1 MHQFRFLQKKSLVM
15 RQSNFIEFYGFNGLH
30 KIDDN
35 EFLSIF
41 GASKKENLQPYLLY
55 SHHMGGEETK

>member
-1 MHQFRFLQKKSLVM
+1 M
-15 RQSNFIEFYGFNGLH
+15 RQSNLIEFYGFNGLH
-30 KIDDN
+30 EIDND

-55 SHHMGGEETK
+55 SHHMGGGKMK

>member
-15 RQSNFIEFYGFNGLH
+15 GQSNFIFNGLH

-35 EFLSIF
+35 EFLRIF

>member
-1 MHQFRFLQKKSLVM
+1 MHQFKFLQIPWLWDNQTLLNVM
-15 RQSNFIEFYGFNGLH
+15 VFNGLH
-30 KIDDN
+30 KIYDN

-41 GASKKENLQPYLLY
+41 GASRKENLQPYLLY